1 MGRTAA
7 AAVSGGRPPAGCG
20 CGGGG
25 GTTRRQRGR
34 PGVPPRRRR
43 RPPPHNQLPPPPA
56 GSDRAAYE
64 AEAARLDRLWYAAAE
79 GDGGGGDDY
88 AGAASVLPP
97 VPATAAAA
105 AAAAA
110 ATSAAP
116 LSGSAAAGP
125 PRVASA
131 LEAARTSAVERWEA
145 AQLAR
150 GSLGGGGGGGGG
162 APLSAA
168 ALDESGGPRITVL
181 VREAVPP
188 FLASLSAAA
197 ATAAGGDGSGPG
209 GDEDAEAVAAA
220 AAAAAGLGRD
230 ATGKAGAGGGGG
242 GSGSRGGGAGA
253 GVFAAGALPV
263 RDPTSDMV
271 VLGRRGSATVAAA
284 RDARARAGS
293 ATGGWR
299 AELVGGASGAV
310 ADADARAAAGRE
322 ARARERAEAAA
333 SSGKGGGGGGDY
345 RKEHQFAGLLLGAA
359 AASSGE
365 ETPDGGEG
373 GAAEDALAPAS
384 GDEPR
389 DAPAVGP
396 PRPPPPGVKTEGVA
410 VGPRRPPP
418 SGDGATGDGGGNP
431 RTVSASDAEEVDVTT
446 LPIPE
451 QRRRLP
457 VYAARS
463 EVLSAVREN
472 AVVVVVG
479 ETGSGKTTQIAQYLY
494 EDGWTAVTAAA
505 GGGGR
510 RRGGGDGTGAAGT
523 AAAAAGDVGP
533 ASKQHDHL
541 LIGITQPRR
550 VAAVSVAARVAEEM
564 STPLGGTVGYAIRFE
579 ERTSPGTALKF
590 MTDGILLRESVS
602 DPDLSA
608 YAVVIM
614 DEAHERSLATDVL
627 FGVLRRALAAR
638 ADLRVIITSAT
649 LEAGKFATFF
659 GGAPVLRIPGRSFP
673 VDIFHARTPA
683 GDYVDAAVWQALQVH
698 LQAPLPG
705 DILIFLTGAEDV
717 EVACDELRTRLERLD
732 TAPPAVVLPVYA
744 ALPAEAQARIFAPPP
759 PGTRRLIVATN
770 IAETSL
776 TLNGVVYVIDSGYC
790 KLKAHSARLGMDAL
804 LLCPTSQSSADQR
817 AGRAGRTAP
826 GKAYRLYTQAAYE
839 DEMLPAAVPEIQR
852 TNLSHVVLL
861 LLSLGVDDVLSFP
874 LLDPPRKEDV
884 AGALWSL
891 WSLRAVSDAGRL
903 TARGRLLS
911 SFPLEPAAAAV
922 LVAAADLGCADEALT
937 VVAML
942 SVPSVFLRPHGREA
956 PADAARARFAV
967 PDSDHLTLL
976 HVYDRW
982 RAAGGDR
989 GWAADHYLNE
999 RGLRKAADVRSQ
1011 LADVYRAAGLPA
1023 GRPASAA
1030 AGAMGDPSG
1039 RLRRAVAAAYF
1050 GNAAR
1055 VVGRGRYVHMRTGVE
1070 CGLHPS
1076 SALVAA
1082 AAVADYVV
1090 FHELVWTSREWMSVV
1105 SEVEGGWLA
1114 EVAPE
1119 LYEVRTARGVRPLAV
1134 GGGRGVVAPPRAAP
1148 PAPARVEEAGRGGAG
1163 AAVAAAAAAGIDGGS
1178 GRAASSSSGRLAA
1191 ALAARRAAKRPRPG
1205 VSFGRR

>member
-1 MGRTAA
+1 M
-7 AAVSGGRPPAGCG
+7 
-20 CGGGG
+20 
-25 GTTRRQRGR
+25 RR
-34 PGVPPRRRR
+34 
-43 RPPPHNQLPPPPA
+43 
-56 GSDRAAYE
+56 
-64 AEAARLDRLWYAAAE
+64 
-79 GDGGGGDDY
+79 
-88 AGAASVLPP
+88 
-97 VPATAAAA
+97 
-105 AAAAA
+105 
-110 ATSAAP
+110 
-116 LSGSAAAGP
+116 
-125 PRVASA
+125 
-131 LEAARTSAVERWEA
+131 
-145 AQLAR
+145 
-150 GSLGGGGGGGGG
+150 
-162 APLSAA
+162 
-168 ALDESGGPRITVL
+168 
-181 VREAVPP
+181 
-188 FLASLSAAA
+188 
-197 ATAAGGDGSGPG
+197 
-209 GDEDAEAVAAA
+209 
-220 AAAAAGLGRD
+220 
-230 ATGKAGAGGGGG
+230 
-242 GSGSRGGGAGA
+242 
-253 GVFAAGALPV
+253 
-263 RDPTSDMV
+263 
-271 VLGRRGSATVAAA
+271 
-284 RDARARAGS
+284 
-293 ATGGWR
+293 
-299 AELVGGASGAV
+299 
-310 ADADARAAAGRE
+310 
-322 ARARERAEAAA
+322 
-333 SSGKGGGGGGDY
+333 
-345 RKEHQFAGLLLGAA
+345 
-359 AASSGE
+359 
-365 ETPDGGEG
+365 
-373 GAAEDALAPAS
+373 
-384 GDEPR
+384 
-389 DAPAVGP
+389 
-396 PRPPPPGVKTEGVA
+396 
-410 VGPRRPPP
+410 
-418 SGDGATGDGGGNP
+418 
-431 RTVSASDAEEVDVTT
+431 
-446 LPIPE
+446 
-451 QRRRLP
+451 
-457 VYAARS
+457 
-463 EVLSAVREN
+463 AVREN

-479 ETGSGKTTQIAQYLY
+479 ETGSGKTTQLAQYLY
-494 EDGWTAVTAAA
+494 EDGWTAAAAA

-510 RRGGGDGTGAAGT
+510 RRGGGGGGGGEDLAAT
-523 AAAAAGDVGP
+523 AEAADAAAAGEVG
-533 ASKQHDHL
+533 AVAKHHDHL
-541 LIGITQPRR
+541 MIGITQPRR

-564 STPLGGTVGYAIRFE
+564 GTPLGDTVGYAIRFE
-579 ERTSPGTALKF
+579 ERTSAGTALKF

-627 FGVLRRALAAR
+627 FGVLRRALASR
-638 ADLRVIITSAT
+638 TDLRVIITSAT
-649 LEAGKFATFF
+649 LEADKFASFF

-673 VDIFHARTPA
+673 VDVFHARTPA

-705 DILIFLTGAEDV
+705 DVLIFLTGAEDV

-732 TAPPAVVLPVYA
+732 AAPPAIVLPVYA
-744 ALPAEAQARIFAPPP
+744 ALPAEAQARIFVPPP
-759 PGTRRLIVATN
+759 TGTRRLIVATN

-776 TLNGVVYVIDSGYC
+776 TLNGVVYVIDAGYC

-804 LLCPTSQSSADQR
+804 LLCPTSQSSANQR
-817 AGRAGRTAP
+817 SGRAGRTAP

-839 DEMLPAAVPEIQR
+839 DEMLPTAVPEIQR

-861 LLSLGVDDVLSFP
+861 LLSLGVDDVLTFP

-976 HVYDRW
+976 HVFDRW

-1011 LADVYRAAGLPA
+1011 LADVYRAAGLPLSS
-1023 GRPASAA
+1023 RSSSAA
-1030 AGAMGDPSG
+1030 AASDPSG

-1119 LYEVRTARGVRPLAV
+1119 LYEVRTARRVRPSAV
-1134 GGGRGVVAPPRAAP
+1134 GGVGRVEERVVSPQATLPSSAREEEGRRGVA
-1148 PAPARVEEAGRGGAG
+1148 PAPAAPGAATTPRAIAALG
-1163 AAVAAAAAAGIDGGS
+1163 AAVPGIDGGD